1 MLKVIGAGY
10 PRTGTLSTKVALERL
25 GFGPCHHMFE
35 VMSRPEQTA
44 LWSLT
49 PGEGEAAWDRLY
61 EGYVSAVDWP
71 TGYYWE
77 EVHRANPDAK
87 ILLTVRDPRRRYK
100 SAYETIFQ
108 ASPTIIATGEA
119 GEEAPEGP
127 APGSEGAQALE
138 RIGKLRKTLLNT
150 MWRGAFGVDADVVP
164 DEATAIAA
172 YERHIEHVRATVPAD
187 DLLVFEVSQGWEPL
201 CDFLGVPVPE
211 GEPFPRLNEAQEVKK
226 HFADVLKG
234 EAPSY

>member
-10 PRTGTLSTKVALERL
+10 PRTGTLSMKAALERL

-35 VMSRPEQTA
+35 VMSRPEQSA

-49 PGEGEAAWDRLY
+49 PGEGEASWDRLY
-61 EGYVSAVDWP
+61 EGYASAVDWP

-77 EVHRANPDAK
+77 EVYRANPDAR
-87 ILLTVRDPRRRYK
+87 ILLTVRDPRRWYT
-100 SAYETIFQ
+100 SARETIFQ
-108 ASPTIIATGEA
+108 AATTVDAA
-119 GEEAPEGP
+119 GQEAPEELGP
-127 APGSEGAQALE
+127 EAAQAVE
-138 RIGKLRKTLLNT
+138 RLQKLRRTLLNT
-150 MWRGAFGVDADVVP
+150 MWRGAFGIDADAVP

-172 YERHIEHVRATVPAD
+172 FERHVEHVRATVPAEN
-187 DLLVFEVSQGWEPL
+187 LLVFEVSQGWEPL

-226 HFADVLKG
+226 RFGSVIKG
-234 EAPSY
+234 EAPYSS